1 VQHGPVQHDHLKEG
15 KGRVQFDDAY
25 FTGMVAPKEG
35 RERHESNLFKNFV
48 RGVRKYSGQK
58 VFLASVAYSSLWCTV
73 LDNGTLMTAY
83 LYSYQSDG
91 KNAIDVSVIGSFRGA
106 GAIFGLIG
114 TVLFPR
120 LLKMFGNSIEKA
132 GLVSLWLFWLLLVPG
147 LIALA
152 AVGQSTT
159 SVYIV
164 MISMAVSRIG
174 LWSFD
179 LAETQIM
186 QEYIVEEERGTVN
199 SMQTALY
206 QAFYVFIQF
215 GGIIF
220 HKPQQFVVL
229 IVFSVIM
236 VFSACCLYTFWY
248 QKNRGR
254 RN

>member
-1 VQHGPVQHDHLKEG
+1 MSYYATSKNPVEK
-15 KGRVQFDDAY
+15 
-25 FTGMVAPKEG
+25 TG
-35 RERHESNLFKNFV
+35 
-48 RGVRKYSGQK
+48 
-58 VFLASVAYSSLWCTV
+58 
-73 LDNGTLMTAY
+73 LM
-83 LYSYQSDG
+83 
-91 KNAIDVSVIGSFRGA
+91 
-106 GAIFGLIG
+106 
-114 TVLFPR
+114 
-120 LLKMFGNSIEKA
+120 SI
-132 GLVSLWLFWLLLVPG
+132 WIFWLLLLPG
-147 LIALA
+147 LIAFFASGESL
-152 AVGQSTT
+152 VTDYT
-159 SVYIV
+159 V
-164 MISMAVSRIG
+164 MVSMAVSRIG